1 MSIHT
6 RLSKPNKFP
15 TRHVRLNWTTIL
27 INHTTYNHIRN
38 TNPKNPPL
46 PQSRHFEGSLPLWL
60 FSLSRVLLSSDSVP
74 ASASSFSQIPYF
86 MKIKINIIMGLLS
99 QHPLFC

>member
-6 RLSKPNKFP
+6 ILSKPNKFP

-46 PQSRHFEGSLPLWL
+46 PQSRIFEVLLPLWL
-60 FSLSRVLLSSDSVP
+60 FSLSRVLLFQNLLLLLLLL
-74 ASASSFSQIPYF
+74 FSQFLYF
-86 MKIKINIIMGLLS
+86 MKSKINYYNGLA
-99 QHPLFC
+99 